1 MFLYSDDLS
10 FLTAVSDGIAG
21 MFDDFSIEAETAK
34 LDYCKDSNQREKNKI
49 EGISTAISGRFI
61 TKLINPEKMRN
72 AAVAVAMKLP
82 EDMPLKNGTPLRKGN
97 GRDLAAYIWFNK
109 FDLMAMAVRDI
120 EYSKNAACKEELGKR
135 YNEEPERQKWY
146 GQLKEQRVQV
156 QWRDIG
162 MMSTLSLVGSPV
174 SIPTRSILMTMYPKG
189 VRSRASLSFGFR
201 APAVAFGIARFMVV
215 NAADIQQVA
224 DSFHSA
230 LSELLQM
237 AKESH
242 NDNDGELSLINTSHT
257 AFRRQLFLD
266 EEIVIAWAAQQGST
280 GTGSERAESWGHPSD
295 SSLLSVV
302 DLCSLPDVGCAASSD
317 FSG

>member
-21 MFDDFSIEAETAK
+21 MFEDFSIESETAK
-34 LDYCKDSNQREKNKI
+34 LDYCKNPNQREKNKI
-49 EGISTAISGRFI
+49 EGTSTAISGRFI
-61 TKLINPEKMRN
+61 TKLINPKKMRN
-72 AAVAVAMKLP
+72 AAVAMAMKLP

-109 FDLMAMAVRDI
+109 FDLMAMAVHDI
-120 EYSKNAACKEELGKR
+120 EYSKIAACKEESEKR
-135 YNEEPERQKWY
+135 QNWN
-146 GQLKEQRVQV
+146 GLLKEQRVQV

-174 SIPTRSILMTMYPKG
+174 SVPTRSILMTMYPKG
-189 VRSRASLSFGFR
+189 VRSQASLSFGFR
-201 APAVAFGIARFMVV
+201 APAVAFGRAGFMVV

-242 NDNDGELSLINTSHT
+242 NDNDGELSLINSSHT

-280 GTGSERAESWGHPSD
+280 GTGSERAESRGHPSD
-295 SSLLSVV
+295 SSLLNVV